1 MDMIMQNMMMQQPA
15 AMAAGNELNAGQK
28 GQAAD
33 GDSDMFAQMMEAAG
47 AMKDSQTDD
56 ADPADSLIQSMAS
69 QYMQATPLN
78 MIMARLS
85 EAGSLAQTGVLS
97 GVFGIS
103 GTAMQPENMAAD
115 MMSQNMQAGT
125 VATPQSPVLESGAEA
140 AGAVAETMT
149 ETVPD
154 AAGFTAETMTGTVP
168 EAASGSEA
176 EASLPASVHAESH
189 ALKEKPDADKA
200 AVQPLLKG
208 SEDAAGSEN
217 AQVSD
222 RQTDSGQTEL
232 SGGKQTQTAMVDA
245 SAAESREMEKNSRVS
260 GEQTEQI
267 QFNPS
272 SATSVEKNAQVQQKT
287 DTSPV
292 LRFSSA
298 NQTENMQKLSEL
310 IKNAVDSSVKELE
323 IQLEP
328 ANLGKIILK
337 ATYEAGKA
345 AVVIS
350 CTNSGTLEA
359 LSRHAAELGGLI
371 QDHMGGQTEIVID
384 QPQQQYLN
392 QDGRNGGQDTR
403 EEQRE
408 QHERQKN
415 RPAQGDFLEQLRL
428 GLV

>member
-125 VATPQSPVLESGAEA
+125 VATPQSPVLESGTEA
-140 AGAVAETMT
+140 AGAAAETMT
-149 ETVPD
+149 GSVPD
-154 AAGFTAETMTGTVP
+154 AAGFAAETIA

-208 SEDAAGSEN
+208 SEDTAGSEN
-217 AQVSD
+217 AQVSA
-222 RQTDSGQTEL
+222 RQADSSQTEL
-232 SGGKQTQTAMVDA
+232 SGGKQTQTAMADA
-245 SAAESREMEKNSRVS
+245 SAAESREMEKNSRVF

>member
-125 VATPQSPVLESGAEA
+125 VATPQSPVLESGTEA
-140 AGAVAETMT
+140 AGAAAETMT
-149 ETVPD
+149 GSVPD
-154 AAGFTAETMTGTVP
+154 AAGFAAETIAG
-168 EAASGSEA
+168 AASGSEA

-200 AVQPLLKG
+200 AVQPLQKG
-208 SEDAAGSEN
+208 SEDTAGSEN
-217 AQVSD
+217 VQVSA

-232 SGGKQTQTAMVDA
+232 SGGKQTAMADA
-245 SAAESREMEKNSRVS
+245 GAAESREMEKNSRVS

>member
-47 AMKDSQTDD
+47 TMKDSQTDD

-97 GVFGIS
+97 GVLGIS

-125 VATPQSPVLESGAEA
+125 VATPQSPVLESGTEA
-140 AGAVAETMT
+140 AGAAAETMT

-208 SEDAAGSEN
+208 SEDTAGSEN

>member
-140 AGAVAETMT
+140 AGAAAETMT
-149 ETVPD
+149 GSVPD
-154 AAGFTAETMTGTVP
+154 AAGFAAETIAG
-168 EAASGSEA
+168 AASGSEA

-208 SEDAAGSEN
+208 SEDTAGSEN
-217 AQVSD
+217 AQVSA
-222 RQTDSGQTEL
+222 RQADSSQTEL
-232 SGGKQTQTAMVDA
+232 SGGKQTQTAMADA

>member
-56 ADPADSLIQSMAS
+56 AEPADSLIQSMAS

-149 ETVPD
+149 GTVPD
-154 AAGFTAETMTGTVP
+154 AAGFAAETIAG
-168 EAASGSEA
+168 AASGSEA

-208 SEDAAGSEN
+208 SEDTAGSEN
-217 AQVSD
+217 VQVSA
-222 RQTDSGQTEL
+222 RQADSSQAEL
-232 SGGKQTQTAMVDA
+232 LGGKQTQTAMADA
-245 SAAESREMEKNSRVS
+245 GAAESREMEKNSRVS

-337 ATYEAGKA
+337 AAYEAGKA

>member
-56 ADPADSLIQSMAS
+56 ADPADSLVQSMAS

-149 ETVPD
+149 
-154 AAGFTAETMTGTVP
+154 GTVP

-200 AVQPLLKG
+200 AVQPLQKG
-208 SEDAAGSEN
+208 SEDTAGSEN
-217 AQVSD
+217 VQVSA

-232 SGGKQTQTAMVDA
+232 SGGKQTAMADA
-245 SAAESREMEKNSRVS
+245 GAAESREMEKNSRVS

>member
-1 MDMIMQNMMMQQPA
+1 
-15 AMAAGNELNAGQK
+15 MAAGNELNAGQK

-56 ADPADSLIQSMAS
+56 ADPADSLVQSMAS

-140 AGAVAETMT
+140 AGAAAETMT
-149 ETVPD
+149 GSVPD
-154 AAGFTAETMTGTVP
+154 AAGFAAETIAG
-168 EAASGSEA
+168 AASGSEA

-200 AVQPLLKG
+200 AVQPLQKG
-208 SEDAAGSEN
+208 SEDTAGSEN
-217 AQVSD
+217 VQVSA

-232 SGGKQTQTAMVDA
+232 SGGKQTAMADA
-245 SAAESREMEKNSRVS
+245 GAAESREMEKNSRVS

>member
-28 GQAAD
+28 GQAGD
-33 GDSDMFAQMMEAAG
+33 GGWDMFAQMMEAAG

-56 ADPADSLIQSMAS
+56 ADPADSLVQSMAS

-140 AGAVAETMT
+140 AGAAAETMT
-149 ETVPD
+149 GSVPD
-154 AAGFTAETMTGTVP
+154 AAGFAAETIAG
-168 EAASGSEA
+168 AASGSEA

-200 AVQPLLKG
+200 AVQPLQKG
-208 SEDAAGSEN
+208 SEDTAGSEN
-217 AQVSD
+217 VQVSA

-232 SGGKQTQTAMVDA
+232 SGGKQTAMADA
-245 SAAESREMEKNSRVS
+245 GAAESREMEKNSRVS

>member
-140 AGAVAETMT
+140 AGAAAETMT
-149 ETVPD
+149 GSVPD
-154 AAGFTAETMTGTVP
+154 AAGFAAETIAG
-168 EAASGSEA
+168 AASGSEA

-200 AVQPLLKG
+200 AVQPLQKG
-208 SEDAAGSEN
+208 SEDTAGSEN
-217 AQVSD
+217 VQVSA

-232 SGGKQTQTAMVDA
+232 SGGKQTAMADA
-245 SAAESREMEKNSRVS
+245 GAAESREMEKNSRVS

-272 SATSVEKNAQVQQKT
+272 SGTSVEKNAQVQQKT

>member
-56 ADPADSLIQSMAS
+56 ADPADSLVQSMAS

-125 VATPQSPVLESGAEA
+125 VATPQSPVLESGTEA
-140 AGAVAETMT
+140 AGAAAETMT
-149 ETVPD
+149 GSVPD
-154 AAGFTAETMTGTVP
+154 AAGFAAETIAG
-168 EAASGSEA
+168 AASGSEA

-200 AVQPLLKG
+200 AVQPLQKG
-208 SEDAAGSEN
+208 SEDTAGSEN
-217 AQVSD
+217 VQVSA
-222 RQTDSGQTEL
+222 RQADSSQAEL

>member
-125 VATPQSPVLESGAEA
+125 VATPQSPVLESGTEA
-140 AGAVAETMT
+140 AGAAAETMT
-149 ETVPD
+149 GSVPD
-154 AAGFTAETMTGTVP
+154 AAGFAAETIA

-200 AVQPLLKG
+200 AVQPLQKG
-208 SEDAAGSEN
+208 SEDTAGSEN
-217 AQVSD
+217 AQVSA
-222 RQTDSGQTEL
+222 RQADSSQTEL
-232 SGGKQTQTAMVDA
+232 SGGKQTQTAMADA

>member
-56 ADPADSLIQSMAS
+56 ADPADSLVQSMAS

-140 AGAVAETMT
+140 AGAAAETMT
-149 ETVPD
+149 GSVPD
-154 AAGFTAETMTGTVP
+154 AAGFAAETIAG
-168 EAASGSEA
+168 AASGSEA

-200 AVQPLLKG
+200 AVQPLQKG
-208 SEDAAGSEN
+208 SEDTAGSEN
-217 AQVSD
+217 VQVSA

-232 SGGKQTQTAMVDA
+232 SGGKQTAMADA
-245 SAAESREMEKNSRVS
+245 GAAESREMEKNSRVS

-415 RPAQGDFLEQLRL
+415 RPAQGGFLEQLRL

>member
-140 AGAVAETMT
+140 AGAAAETMT
-149 ETVPD
+149 GSVPD
-154 AAGFTAETMTGTVP
+154 AAGFAAETIAG
-168 EAASGSEA
+168 AASGSEA

-200 AVQPLLKG
+200 AVQPLQKG
-208 SEDAAGSEN
+208 SEDTAGSEN
-217 AQVSD
+217 VQVSA

-232 SGGKQTQTAMVDA
+232 SGGKQTAMADA
-245 SAAESREMEKNSRVS
+245 GAAESREMEKNSRVS

-272 SATSVEKNAQVQQKT
+272 SGTSVEKNAQVQQKT

-350 CTNSGTLEA
+350 CTNPGTLET

>member
-140 AGAVAETMT
+140 AGAAAETMT
-149 ETVPD
+149 GSVPD
-154 AAGFTAETMTGTVP
+154 AAGFAAETIAG
-168 EAASGSEA
+168 AASGSEA

-200 AVQPLLKG
+200 AVQPLQKG
-208 SEDAAGSEN
+208 SEDTAGSEN
-217 AQVSD
+217 VQVSA

-232 SGGKQTQTAMVDA
+232 SGGKQTAMADA
-245 SAAESREMEKNSRVS
+245 GAAESREMEKNSRVS

>member
-103 GTAMQPENMAAD
+103 GTAVQPENMAAD

-125 VATPQSPVLESGAEA
+125 VATPQSPVLESGTEA
-140 AGAVAETMT
+140 AGAAAETMT
-149 ETVPD
+149 GSVPD
-154 AAGFTAETMTGTVP
+154 AAGFAAETIA

-208 SEDAAGSEN
+208 SEDTAGSEN
-217 AQVSD
+217 AQVSA
-222 RQTDSGQTEL
+222 RQADSSQTEL
-232 SGGKQTQTAMVDA
+232 SGGKQTQTAMADA

>member
-56 ADPADSLIQSMAS
+56 ADPADSLVQSMAS

-140 AGAVAETMT
+140 AGAAAETMT
-149 ETVPD
+149 GSVPD
-154 AAGFTAETMTGTVP
+154 AAGFAAETIAG
-168 EAASGSEA
+168 AASGSEA

-200 AVQPLLKG
+200 AVQPLQKG
-208 SEDAAGSEN
+208 SEDTAGSEN
-217 AQVSD
+217 VQVSA

-232 SGGKQTQTAMVDA
+232 SGGKQTAMADA
-245 SAAESREMEKNSRVS
+245 GAAESREMEKNSRVS

>member
-56 ADPADSLIQSMAS
+56 ADPADSLVQSMAS

-125 VATPQSPVLESGAEA
+125 VATPQSPVLESGTEA
-140 AGAVAETMT
+140 AGAAAETMT
-149 ETVPD
+149 GSVPD
-154 AAGFTAETMTGTVP
+154 AAGFAAETIAG
-168 EAASGSEA
+168 AASGSEA
-176 EASLPASVHAESH
+176 ESSLPASVHAESH

-200 AVQPLLKG
+200 AVQPLQKG
-208 SEDAAGSEN
+208 SEDTAGSEN
-217 AQVSD
+217 VQVSA

-232 SGGKQTQTAMVDA
+232 SGGKQTAMADA
-245 SAAESREMEKNSRVS
+245 GAAESREMEKNSRVS

-287 DTSPV
+287 DTSQV
-292 LRFSSA
+292 LRFSSV
-298 NQTENMQKLSEL
+298 NQTENIQKLSEL

-371 QDHMGGQTEIVID
+371 QDHMGGQTEIVVD

-415 RPAQGDFLEQLRL
+415 RLAQGDFLEQLRL

>member
-56 ADPADSLIQSMAS
+56 ADPADSLVQSMAS

-140 AGAVAETMT
+140 AGAAAETMT
-149 ETVPD
+149 GSVPD
-154 AAGFTAETMTGTVP
+154 AAGFAAETIAG
-168 EAASGSEA
+168 AASGSEA

-200 AVQPLLKG
+200 AVQPLQKG
-208 SEDAAGSEN
+208 SEDTAGSEN
-217 AQVSD
+217 AQVSA
-222 RQTDSGQTEL
+222 RQADSSQTEL
-232 SGGKQTQTAMVDA
+232 SGGKQTQTAMADA

>member
-140 AGAVAETMT
+140 AGAAAETMT
-149 ETVPD
+149 GSVPD
-154 AAGFTAETMTGTVP
+154 AAGFAAETIAG
-168 EAASGSEA
+168 AASGSEA

-200 AVQPLLKG
+200 AVQPLQKG
-208 SEDAAGSEN
+208 SEDTAGSEN
-217 AQVSD
+217 VQVSA

-232 SGGKQTQTAMVDA
+232 SGGKQTQTAMADTG
-245 SAAESREMEKNSRVS
+245 AAESREMEKNSRVS

-350 CTNSGTLEA
+350 CTNPGTLET

>member
-56 ADPADSLIQSMAS
+56 ADPADSLVQSMAS

-125 VATPQSPVLESGAEA
+125 VATPQSPVLESGTEA
-140 AGAVAETMT
+140 AGAAAETMT
-149 ETVPD
+149 GSVPD
-154 AAGFTAETMTGTVP
+154 AAGFAAETIAG
-168 EAASGSEA
+168 AASGSEA

-208 SEDAAGSEN
+208 SEDTAGSEN
-217 AQVSD
+217 VQVSA

-232 SGGKQTQTAMVDA
+232 SGGKQTAMADA
-245 SAAESREMEKNSRVS
+245 GAAESREMEKNSRVS

>member
-56 ADPADSLIQSMAS
+56 ADPADSLVQSMAS

-140 AGAVAETMT
+140 AGAAAETMT
-149 ETVPD
+149 GSVPD
-154 AAGFTAETMTGTVP
+154 AAGFAAETIAG
-168 EAASGSEA
+168 AASGSEA

-200 AVQPLLKG
+200 AVQPLQKG
-208 SEDAAGSEN
+208 SEDTAGSEN
-217 AQVSD
+217 VQVSA

-232 SGGKQTQTAMVDA
+232 SGGKQTAMADA
-245 SAAESREMEKNSRVS
+245 GAAESREMEKNSRVS

-350 CTNSGTLEA
+350 CTNPGTLET

>member
-140 AGAVAETMT
+140 AGAAAETMT
-149 ETVPD
+149 GSVPD
-154 AAGFTAETMTGTVP
+154 AAGFAAETIAG
-168 EAASGSEA
+168 AASGSEA

-200 AVQPLLKG
+200 AVQPLQKG
-208 SEDAAGSEN
+208 SEDTAGSEN
-217 AQVSD
+217 VQVSA
-222 RQTDSGQTEL
+222 RQADSGQTEL
-232 SGGKQTQTAMVDA
+232 SGGKQTQTAMADTG
-245 SAAESREMEKNSRVS
+245 AAESREMEKNSRVS

-272 SATSVEKNAQVQQKT
+272 SGTSVEKNAQVQQKT

-350 CTNSGTLEA
+350 CTNPGTLET

>member
-56 ADPADSLIQSMAS
+56 AEPADSLIQSMAS

-140 AGAVAETMT
+140 AGAAAETMT
-149 ETVPD
+149 GSVPD
-154 AAGFTAETMTGTVP
+154 AAGFAAETIA

-208 SEDAAGSEN
+208 SEDTAGSEN
-217 AQVSD
+217 AQVSA
-222 RQTDSGQTEL
+222 RQADSSQTEL
-232 SGGKQTQTAMVDA
+232 SGGKQTQTAMADA

>member
-1 MDMIMQNMMMQQPA
+1 M
-15 AMAAGNELNAGQK
+15 
-28 GQAAD
+28 
-33 GDSDMFAQMMEAAG
+33 
-47 AMKDSQTDD
+47 
-56 ADPADSLIQSMAS
+56 
-69 QYMQATPLN
+69 
-78 MIMARLS
+78 
-85 EAGSLAQTGVLS
+85 
-97 GVFGIS
+97 
-103 GTAMQPENMAAD
+103 
-115 MMSQNMQAGT
+115 
-125 VATPQSPVLESGAEA
+125 
-140 AGAVAETMT
+140 
-149 ETVPD
+149 
-154 AAGFTAETMTGTVP
+154 
-168 EAASGSEA
+168 
-176 EASLPASVHAESH
+176 PASVHAESH

-200 AVQPLLKG
+200 AVQPLQKG
-208 SEDAAGSEN
+208 SEDTAGSEN
-217 AQVSD
+217 VQVSA

-232 SGGKQTQTAMVDA
+232 SGGKQTAMADA
-245 SAAESREMEKNSRVS
+245 GAAESREMEKNSRVS

>member
-140 AGAVAETMT
+140 AGAAAETMT
-149 ETVPD
+149 GSVPD
-154 AAGFTAETMTGTVP
+154 AAGFAAETIA

-200 AVQPLLKG
+200 AVQPLQKG
-208 SEDAAGSEN
+208 SEDTAGSEN
-217 AQVSD
+217 VQVSA

-232 SGGKQTQTAMVDA
+232 SGGKQTAMADA
-245 SAAESREMEKNSRVS
+245 GAAESREMEKNSRVS

>member
-56 ADPADSLIQSMAS
+56 ADPADSLVQSMAS

-140 AGAVAETMT
+140 AGAAAETMT
-149 ETVPD
+149 GSVPD
-154 AAGFTAETMTGTVP
+154 AAGFAAETIAG
-168 EAASGSEA
+168 AASGSEA

-200 AVQPLLKG
+200 AVQPLQKG
-208 SEDAAGSEN
+208 SEDTAGSEN
-217 AQVSD
+217 VQVSA

-232 SGGKQTQTAMVDA
+232 SGGKQTAMADA
-245 SAAESREMEKNSRVS
+245 GAAESREMEKNSRVS

-298 NQTENMQKLSEL
+298 NQTENIQKLSEL

>member
-140 AGAVAETMT
+140 AGAAAETMT
-149 ETVPD
+149 GSVPD
-154 AAGFTAETMTGTVP
+154 AAGFAAETIAG
-168 EAASGSEA
+168 AASGSEA

-200 AVQPLLKG
+200 AVQPLQKG
-208 SEDAAGSEN
+208 SEDTAGSEN
-217 AQVSD
+217 VQVSA
-222 RQTDSGQTEL
+222 RQADSGQTEL
-232 SGGKQTQTAMVDA
+232 SGGKQTAMADA
-245 SAAESREMEKNSRVS
+245 GAAESREMEKNSRVS

-272 SATSVEKNAQVQQKT
+272 SGTSVEKNAQVQQKT

-350 CTNSGTLEA
+350 CTNPGTLET

>member
-56 ADPADSLIQSMAS
+56 ADPADSLVQSMAS

-125 VATPQSPVLESGAEA
+125 VATPQSPVLESGTEA
-140 AGAVAETMT
+140 AGAAAETMT
-149 ETVPD
+149 GSVPD
-154 AAGFTAETMTGTVP
+154 AAGFAAETIA

-200 AVQPLLKG
+200 AVQPLQKG
-208 SEDAAGSEN
+208 SEDTAGSEN
-217 AQVSD
+217 VQVSA

-232 SGGKQTQTAMVDA
+232 SGGKQTAMADA
-245 SAAESREMEKNSRVS
+245 GAAESREMEKNSRVS

>member
-140 AGAVAETMT
+140 AGAAAETMT
-149 ETVPD
+149 GSVPD
-154 AAGFTAETMTGTVP
+154 AAGFAAETIAG
-168 EAASGSEA
+168 AASGSEA

-200 AVQPLLKG
+200 AVQPLQKG
-208 SEDAAGSEN
+208 SEDTAGSEN
-217 AQVSD
+217 VQVSA

-232 SGGKQTQTAMVDA
+232 SGGKQTAMADA
-245 SAAESREMEKNSRVS
+245 GAAESREMEKNSRVS

-350 CTNSGTLEA
+350 CTNPGTLET

>member
-56 ADPADSLIQSMAS
+56 ADPADSLVQSMAS

-125 VATPQSPVLESGAEA
+125 VATPQSPVLESGTEA
-140 AGAVAETMT
+140 AGAAAETMT
-149 ETVPD
+149 GSVPD
-154 AAGFTAETMTGTVP
+154 AAGFAAETIAG
-168 EAASGSEA
+168 AASGSEA

-200 AVQPLLKG
+200 AVQPLQKG
-208 SEDAAGSEN
+208 SEDTAGSEN
-217 AQVSD
+217 VQVSA
-222 RQTDSGQTEL
+222 RQADSSQAEL
-232 SGGKQTQTAMVDA
+232 SGGKQTQTAMADA
-245 SAAESREMEKNSRVS
+245 GAAESREMEKNSRVS

>member
-125 VATPQSPVLESGAEA
+125 VATPQSPVLESGTEA
-140 AGAVAETMT
+140 AGAAAETMT
-149 ETVPD
+149 GSVPD
-154 AAGFTAETMTGTVP
+154 AAGFAAETIA

-208 SEDAAGSEN
+208 SEDTAGSEN
-217 AQVSD
+217 AQVSA
-222 RQTDSGQTEL
+222 RQADSSQTEL
-232 SGGKQTQTAMVDA
+232 SGGKQTQTAMADA

>member
-56 ADPADSLIQSMAS
+56 ADPADSLVQSMAS

-125 VATPQSPVLESGAEA
+125 VATPQSPVLESGTEA
-140 AGAVAETMT
+140 AGAAAETMT
-149 ETVPD
+149 GSVPD
-154 AAGFTAETMTGTVP
+154 AAGFAAETIAG
-168 EAASGSEA
+168 AASGSEA

-200 AVQPLLKG
+200 AVQPLQKG
-208 SEDAAGSEN
+208 SEDTAGSEN
-217 AQVSD
+217 VQVSA
-222 RQTDSGQTEL
+222 RQADSSQAEL
-232 SGGKQTQTAMVDA
+232 SGGKQTQTAMADA
-245 SAAESREMEKNSRVS
+245 GAAESREMEKNSRVS

-298 NQTENMQKLSEL
+298 NQTENIQKLSEL

>member
-125 VATPQSPVLESGAEA
+125 VATPQSPVLESGTEA
-140 AGAVAETMT
+140 AGAAAETMT
-149 ETVPD
+149 GSVPD
-154 AAGFTAETMTGTVP
+154 AAGFAAETIA

-208 SEDAAGSEN
+208 SEDTAGSEN
-217 AQVSD
+217 AQVSA
-222 RQTDSGQTEL
+222 RQADSSQTEL
-232 SGGKQTQTAMVDA
+232 SGGKQTQTAMADA

-359 LSRHAAELGGLI
+359 PSRHAAELGVLI
-371 QDHMGGQTEIVID
+371 QEHMCGQTEIVID

>member
-56 ADPADSLIQSMAS
+56 ADPADSLVQSMAS

-125 VATPQSPVLESGAEA
+125 VATPQSPVLESGTEA
-140 AGAVAETMT
+140 AGAAAETMT
-149 ETVPD
+149 GSVPD
-154 AAGFTAETMTGTVP
+154 AAGFAAETIA

-208 SEDAAGSEN
+208 SEDTAGSEN
-217 AQVSD
+217 AQVSA
-222 RQTDSGQTEL
+222 RQADSSQTEL
-232 SGGKQTQTAMVDA
+232 SGGKQTQTAMADA